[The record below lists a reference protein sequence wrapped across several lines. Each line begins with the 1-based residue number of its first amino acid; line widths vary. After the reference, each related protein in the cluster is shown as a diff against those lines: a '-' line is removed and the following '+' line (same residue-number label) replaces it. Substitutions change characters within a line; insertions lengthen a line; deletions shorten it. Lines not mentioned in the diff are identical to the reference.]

1 MCGIIGAFC
10 FNNNNF
16 KITKPYIAQMRDTMS
31 HRGPDGAGTYVSND
45 GRVGLGHR
53 RLSIIDLSD
62 AATQPMC
69 NEDATLWVSFNGEIY
84 NHAEIR
90 QALNKLGG
98 HRWKTDH
105 SDTEVILH
113 AFEQWGIDCVHQ
125 FRGMFAIALWDA
137 KKRELW
143 LIRDRI
149 GVKPLY
155 YSVHHGR
162 IAFASEI
169 KALLAEPQQERQ
181 VNDEAIYH
189 YLTFL
194 TVHAPNTFYK
204 GIEKL
209 EAGHYLR
216 VTEQG
221 VQKINYWD
229 IAYYIN
235 NCSNESYDGAIQNTD
250 TLLKN
255 AIAYR
260 NVADVPI
267 SIALSGGLDSALN
280 LYHSSKINH
289 NINAINIGYQAIS
302 QYDESAI
309 AKRLSND
316 LSVHFYNQT
325 IDDKLFKLTLA
336 EYLNLQQDMPTADP
350 NTLLM
355 YLLSKTI
362 RKFNAKVLLVG
373 EGGDEIGGYPI
384 YKTLQSE
391 YNLLKWL
398 PSFMVQS
405 GQRYLPDKFA
415 KRLDIF
421 YKNRMISRRH
431 IHGFSEWEK
440 QKFWIGKQKYNSYQI
455 LHNYMAEIRTD
466 LNDSFIRKI
475 SNIEYKL
482 RLPELILPRVDYPSM
497 AASVEARSPFEDHK
511 LIEYSASLPFQLRM
525 KQGAKSLLKE
535 SAKKYLPQYIL
546 KHPKVGF
553 GMLLTPFLR
562 NTLPQWFETELIK
575 TDSQL
580 HSYID
585 KKYLVSMLSKHNQ
598 RKNLGYQIWIL
609 YALHRWL
616 QIVEL

>member
-1 MCGIIGAFC
+1 MCGIVGAYS

-16 KITKPYIAQMRDTMS
+16 KITEPYITKMRDTMI
-31 HRGPDGAGTYVSND
+31 HRGPDGAGTWISND
-45 GRVGLGHR
+45 RRVGLGHR
-53 RLSIIDLSD
+53 RLSIIDLSN

-69 NEDATLWVSFNGEIY
+69 NENATLWVSFNGEIY

-90 QALNKLGG
+90 QELEKLGG
-98 HRWKTDH
+98 HQWKTDH

-113 AFEQWGIDCVHQ
+113 AFEQWGIDCVRK

-155 YSVHHGR
+155 YSVHHER
-162 IAFASEI
+162 IVFASEI
-169 KALLAEPQQERQ
+169 KALLAEPQQEKHI
-181 VNDEAIYH
+181 NDEAIYH

-209 EAGHYLR
+209 EAGHYLH

-221 VQKINYWD
+221 LQKFNYWN
-229 IAYYIN
+229 IADYLN
-235 NCSNESYDGAIQNTD
+235 NCSNINYDDAIQNTD
-250 TLLKN
+250 ALLKSSIN
-255 AIAYR
+255 YR
-260 NVADVPI
+260 NIADVPI
-267 SIALSGGLDSALN
+267 SIALSGGLDSSLN
-280 LYHSSKINH
+280 LYHSSKINN
-289 NINAINIGYQAIS
+289 NINAINIGYRVIS

-316 LSVHFYNQT
+316 LNVPFYNQT
-325 IDDKLFKLTLA
+325 IDDKLFKLTLV
-336 EYLNLQQDMPTADP
+336 EYLNLQQDMPAADP

-355 YLLSKTI
+355 YFLSKTVI
-362 RKFNAKVLLVG
+362 KYNAKVLLVG

-384 YKTLQSE
+384 YKTLLSE

-398 PSFMVQS
+398 PNFMARS
-405 GQRYLPDKFA
+405 GQDFLPDKFA

-421 YKNRMISRRH
+421 YKNHIVSRRH
-431 IHGFSEWEK
+431 IHGFTEWEK
-440 QKFWIGKQKYNSYQI
+440 QKFWLGKQKYNSYQI
-455 LHNYMAEIRTD
+455 LHNYMTEIRDD
-466 LNDSFIRKI
+466 LDDSFIRKI

-525 KQGAKSLLKE
+525 KHGAKSLIKE

-553 GMLLTPFLR
+553 GMLLTPFLT

-575 TDSQL
+575 KDSQL
-580 HSYID
+580 HHYID
-585 KKYLVSMLSKHNQ
+585 KKYLISMLSKHNKK
-598 RKNLGYQIWIL
+598 KNLGYQMWVL
-609 YALHRWL
+609 YALHSWL
-616 QIVEL
+616 QIF

>member
-1 MCGIIGAFC
+1 MCGIIGAYS
-10 FNNNNF
+10 FNNNNL
-16 KITKPYIAQMRDTMS
+16 KITKPYITKMRDRMI
-31 HRGPDGAGTYVSND
+31 HRGPDGAGTWISDD

-53 RLSIIDLSD
+53 RLSIVDLSD

-90 QALNKLGG
+90 QELEKLGG

-113 AFEQWGIDCVHQ
+113 AFEQWGIDCIHK

-137 KKRELW
+137 KRQELW

-155 YSVHHGR
+155 YSVHDGR
-162 IAFASEI
+162 IVFASEI
-169 KALLAEPQQERQ
+169 KALLADPQQKKQINE
-181 VNDEAIYH
+181 EAIYH

-194 TVHAPNTFYK
+194 TAQAPNTFYQ
-204 GIEKL
+204 GIAKL
-209 EAGHYLR
+209 EAGYYLR

-221 VQKINYWD
+221 LQKFNYWN
-229 IAYYIN
+229 IADYLN
-235 NCSNESYDGAIQNTD
+235 NCSNENYDDAIQNTGN
-250 TLLKN
+250 LLKN
-255 AIAYR
+255 SIDYR
-260 NVADVPI
+260 NIADVPI
-267 SIALSGGLDSALN
+267 SIALSGGLDSSLN
-280 LYHSSKINH
+280 LFHSSKIND
-289 NINAINIGYQAIS
+289 NINAINIGYQTSS
-302 QYDESAI
+302 QYDESVI

-316 LSVHFYNQT
+316 LGVPFYNQI

-336 EYLNLQQDMPTADP
+336 EYIDIQADMPAADP

-355 YLLSKTI
+355 YMLSKTTI
-362 RKFNAKVLLVG
+362 KHNAKVLLVG

-384 YKTLQSE
+384 YKTLLSE
-391 YNLLKWL
+391 YNLLKLL
-398 PSFMVQS
+398 PNFMVRS
-405 GQRYLPDKFA
+405 GQHFFPNKIT
-415 KRLDIF
+415 KRLDVF
-421 YKNRMISRRH
+421 YKNNIISRRH
-431 IHGFSEWEK
+431 IHGFTEWEK

-455 LHNYMAEIRTD
+455 LHNYMEEIRDD
-466 LNDSFIRKI
+466 LEDSFIRKI

-511 LIEYSASLPFQLRM
+511 LIEYSASLPFSLKM
-525 KQGAKSLLKE
+525 KNGAKSLIKA
-535 SAKKYLPQYIL
+535 SANKYLPQYIL

-553 GMLLTPFLR
+553 GMLLTPFLA
-562 NTLPQWFETELIK
+562 NTLPQWFEKELIK
-575 TDSQL
+575 NNSQL
-580 HSYID
+580 HHYID

-598 RKNLGYQIWIL
+598 KKNLGYQMWIL

-616 QIVEL
+616 QMA